1 MSSFENP
8 DSDDEDN
15 KAKSDKQKSKINRIY
30 RKGVNLND
38 HKKRQNQKIIQEQF
52 SSSSDKPQYHKLK
65 GRVTEDFSNS
75 RGGAK
80 KVRLEDVD
88 VP

>member
-38 HKKRQNQKIIQEQF
+38 HKKRQN
-52 SSSSDKPQYHKLK
+52 
-65 GRVTEDFSNS
+65 
-75 RGGAK
+75 
-80 KVRLEDVD
+80 
-88 VP
+88 